1 MEKVSFGA
9 LGAFVSFG
17 ELWLAFDLELGSW
30 LWFLRFCE
38 LWSFGEL
45 G

>member
-17 ELWLAFDLELGSW
+17 ELWLAFVIFEHG
-30 LWFLRFCE
+30 F
-38 LWSFGEL
+38 
-45 G
+45 